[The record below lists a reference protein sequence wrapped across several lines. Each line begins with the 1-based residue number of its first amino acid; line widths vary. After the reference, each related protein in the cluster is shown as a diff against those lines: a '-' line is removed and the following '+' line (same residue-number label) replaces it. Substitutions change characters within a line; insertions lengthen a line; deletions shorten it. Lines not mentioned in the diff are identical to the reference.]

1 MYFLRQFYL
10 YTETT
15 ARVYFSLRR
24 KYMERKL
31 ILVPV
36 IESLLQLFKNLIE
49 FNYSINLKKQKILL

>member
-1 MYFLRQFYL
+1 
-10 YTETT
+10 
-15 ARVYFSLRR
+15 
-24 KYMERKL
+24 MERKL